1 MGFWIDDQGLF
12 LSAPEFKDGSLDID
26 NAIPVYDWE
35 NFDELTPHHH
45 LTHLMHVNQMCI
57 LKRDHNN
64 LIIMQEFLEMPKPNG
79 INIELTPTQFDYLY
93 EVIMFA
99 YEMEVPEQKGWDVQ
113 TYDNMVDNVTNGK
126 STILS
131 NDVKGIMPLK

>member
-1 MGFWIDDQGLF
+1 MSYQ
-12 LSAPEFKDGSLDID
+12 SRLDIH
-26 NAIPVYDWE
+26 AIIHLE
-35 NFDELTPHHH
+35 QETP
-45 LTHLMHVNQMCI
+45 M
-57 LKRDHNN
+57 K
-64 LIIMQEFLEMPKPNG
+64 NG

-99 YEMEVPEQKGWDVQ
+99 YEMEVPEQKGWDIQ

-131 NDVKGIMPLK
+131 NDVRGI